1 MNLYA
6 VMLVIAVGA
15 GVLYVHW
22 YFRLYENWIVSML
35 IGFTIGLCVIM
46 AVPDTRAFLPGWMRL
61 VYCVLVGLLYKLAP
75 ARLLGQPP
83 ERTIKETPFN
93 QDMLDAFFEGD
104 D

>member
-15 GVLYVHW
+15 GLLYLHW
-22 YFRLYENWIVSML
+22 YFRLYEHWIVSLL

-46 AVPDTRAFLPGWMRL
+46 AVPDTRSFLPGWMRL
-61 VYCVLVGLLYKLAP
+61 AYCVLVGLFYKWVP

-83 ERTIKETPFN
+83 GRALHERPFN
-93 QDMLDAFFEGD
+93 QDILDAFFEEND
-104 D
+104 